1 MNLRESIIHEALK
14 LFSLNGYLSTGV
26 NDIITAA
33 HTSKGGFYNHFS
45 SKEQLFLAVL
55 EEAQSI
61 WRTKVLYKVSDVSS
75 PTEKIVQ
82 ILINYQERYLKDE
95 INFPGGCIFIT
106 FSVELDD
113 TLPHLMREVNKGFE
127 GFKAMLA
134 GIIKEAVAQGELSA
148 SIDPES
154 MAESIFAGM
163 LGASVL
169 YGAHKD
175 DLTLNRS
182 INSFIDYLLM
192 LREKEIP
199 A

>member
-1 MNLRESIIHEALK
+1 MNLRESIIHEAMK

-26 NDIITAA
+26 NDIIAAA

-55 EEAQSI
+55 AEAQRI
-61 WRTKVLYKVSDVSS
+61 WRAKVLYKVRDISS
-75 PTEKIVQ
+75 PTEKIIQ
-82 ILINYQERYLKDE
+82 ILINYQDRYLKDE

-134 GIIKEAVAQGELSA
+134 SMIQEAMDQGELPA

-169 YGAHKD
+169 YGVHKD

-182 INSFIDYLLM
+182 INSLIDYLLM
-192 LREKEIP
+192 LKEKEIP

>member
-14 LFSLNGYLSTGV
+14 LFSLNGYLGTGV
-26 NDIITAA
+26 NDIIAAA

-61 WRTKVLYKVSDVSS
+61 WRAKVLYKVWDISS
-75 PTEKIVQ
+75 PIEKIIQ

-127 GFKAMLA
+127 GFKAMLT
-134 GIIKEAVAQGELSA
+134 GIIKEAMAQGELPA
-148 SIDPES
+148 RIEPES

-169 YGAHKD
+169 YGVHKNE
-175 DLTLNRS
+175 LTLNRS
-182 INSFIDYLLM
+182 INSLIDYLLM
-192 LREKEIP
+192 LREKEIQ